1 MRKTWE
7 DLVEDFL
14 EVACRMNRAQRETA
28 LESFRAESITS
39 EHLEVHPAFSV
50 EGRLMVVLNG
60 TEISKCALYFVRNGR
75 IETIS
80 LESSAY
86 R

>member
-28 LESFRAESITS
+28 LESFRLESITS

-60 TEISKCALYFVRNGR
+60 TEISKCTLYFVRNGR
-75 IETIS
+75 VETMY
-80 LESSAY
+80 LENTAY